1 MNRLYKQMYIMCRHK
16 IRYKNNNFC
25 QKWVFQKNFPE
36 KTPNLSK
43 KKMKTTNKVRSCFT
57 KGLHIFLVNCLA
69 VKYALATKIS
79 SVTAV

>member
-1 MNRLYKQMYIMCRHK
+1 MNRLYKQTYIMCRHK
-16 IRYKNNNFC
+16 IRYTNFC
-25 QKWVFQKNFPE
+25 QKWVFQKNVPE
-36 KTPNLSK
+36 KNPDLSK